1 MNPSMTPTSP
11 APMPAISLPPVAAPF
26 PEVEAVA
33 AEPLAVAVALLVAEA
48 SDETVARSSTCP
60 KVGSGTSP
68 FTTQLLSVAV
78 GHAGGFLLAV

>member
-11 APMPAISLPPVAAPF
+11 APIPAISLPPVAAPF
-26 PEVEAVA
+26 PDVEAVA
-33 AEPLAVAVALLVAEA
+33 AEPLAVAVAFVEI

-68 FTTQLLSVAV
+68 STTQPFTVAV